1 MNKLTKILFARPIA
15 RDAIARA
22 SNEAAPFRRRSRQ
35 TLIAVWTP
43 DPETGRLVCTWRRP
57 ADDGRAVTQQDAGE
71 PPPARQMAA

>member
-22 SNEAAPFRRRSRQ
+22 SDEAAPVRRRTRP

-43 DPETGRLVCTWRRP
+43 DPETGRLVCSWRRP
-57 ADDGRAVTQQDAGE
+57 ADDDRVGAQEDTGE
-71 PPPARQMAA
+71 PPPVQMAA